1 MREPAR
7 GAGGDGGKDR
17 PITPSPDRPR
27 PMDSFSLRYFNY
39 LRAEKDASPHTLE
52 NYRRDIARFGRFL
65 ASKERGTP
73 EALWRGVD
81 RSLIRQYLA
90 ELNRAELSK
99 ASIARALAA
108 LRSFYRFLVREGLIP
123 ANPFMG
129 ILTPKRRKPLPRFL
143 DVEASRRLMEA
154 ADGQD
159 LISLRD
165 RAILEML
172 YSTGMR
178 VSELTSLDCSAIDLL
193 GEMVRVRGK
202 GKKER
207 LAPLGKHA
215 IQALGRYFS
224 VRGINPLRLG
234 GAGGGIAFIN
244 KNGGRLTARSVR
256 VLVRKYVEKLAL
268 SEKVSPHVLR
278 HSFATHLL
286 DAGADLRSVQE
297 LLGHSS
303 LSTTQVYTHV
313 TAERMKHVYEKTHPR
328 A

>member
-1 MREPAR
+1 
-7 GAGGDGGKDR
+7 
-17 PITPSPDRPR
+17 
-27 PMDSFSLRYFNY
+27 MDSFSDRYFNY
-39 LRAEKDASPHTLE
+39 LRAERDASPHTLD
-52 NYRRDIARFGRFL
+52 NYRRDIVRFGRFL
-65 ASKERGTP
+65 ASRGEGDAP
-73 EALWRGVD
+73 WRKAD
-81 RSLIRQYLA
+81 RSSIRQYLA

-99 ASIARALAA
+99 SSIARALAA
-108 LRSFYRFLVREGLIP
+108 LRSFYRFLCREGLI
-123 ANPFMG
+123 ASNPFAG
-129 ILTPKRRKPLPRFL
+129 VLTPKRQKTLPRFL
-143 DVEASRRLMEA
+143 DVDAARRLMEA
-154 ADGQD
+154 ADGRD

-193 GEMVRVRGK
+193 GEVVLVRGK

-207 LAPLGKHA
+207 MAPLGKQA
-215 IQALGRYFS
+215 VLALGNYF
-224 VRGINPLRLG
+224 RGRGVSPLRSV
-234 GAGGGIAFIN
+234 GARPTIAFIN

-256 VLVRKYVEKLAL
+256 TIIRKYIRRLAL
-268 SEKVSPHVLR
+268 AEKVSPHSLR

-313 TAERMKHVYEKTHPR
+313 TAERMKQVYEKAHPR